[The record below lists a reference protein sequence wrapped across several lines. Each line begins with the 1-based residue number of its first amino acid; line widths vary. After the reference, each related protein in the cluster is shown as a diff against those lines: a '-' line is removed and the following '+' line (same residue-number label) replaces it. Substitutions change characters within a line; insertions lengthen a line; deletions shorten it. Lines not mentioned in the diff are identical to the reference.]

1 MIRGEQSNSTR
12 DRFGDKM
19 DDVCKLSW
27 ADRFFEINIF
37 DLMEKFI

>member
-19 DDVCKLSW
+19 DDVCKLSGQI
-27 ADRFFEINIF
+27 DSLKLIYLI
-37 DLMEKFI
+37 

>member
-1 MIRGEQSNSTR
+1 MIRDKQSNSTR

-19 DDVCKLSW
+19 DDVCKLGW
-27 ADRFFEINIF
+27 ADRFFEINMF